1 VSSRKF
7 SKTQA
12 RLWRVEAGG
21 SAEQATSRPARAEAR
36 ADVVAT
42 EEPLEIRLRW
52 GGTSTRTVAVTMRTP
67 GADRE
72 LAAGFLFAEG
82 VIASAAEIA
91 RITPLL
97 AGPGGVGLTPGP
109 SYVPAAFSFDPT
121 GSGKSPAKGA
131 TSAKRGERP
140 GSAGSLGASR
150 ASENAAVA
158 KRAGSARASRAS
170 ESAATAGALE
180 TASGANT
187 AEIGETAETAELEAA
202 SACSNVLEVEL
213 AGEHAPELASLE
225 RHFFATSACGVCGK
239 AGLETLRLRVSAE
252 MPPGPRLAP
261 ALIAS
266 LPAKLRAAQG
276 LFDATGGLHAAALF
290 DSQGEL
296 LAVREDVGRHNA
308 LDKLVGWA
316 LLAGRLPLHDHV
328 LLVSGRTSYEILQKS
343 VVAGLPVVCA
353 ISAPSSLAVELALR
367 FGVTLIGFLRG
378 ERCNVYSGI
387 ERIAV
392 VPAEPVEWLAAA
404 GAGRIERSDAGGH
417 AGGRGAP
424 SLRDPM
430 TSPPAE
436 PRQRRRERFP
446 ILPASAGGSPGAH
459 PARRRPL

>member
-7 SKTQA
+7 SKTPT

-21 SAEQATSRPARAEAR
+21 SPDQVPARPDRAEAR
-36 ADVVAT
+36 SDMVAT

-52 GGTSTRTVAVTMRTP
+52 GGTQTRTVAVTMRTP

-82 VIASAAEIA
+82 VIAGAAEIA
-91 RITPLL
+91 RITPLM
-97 AGPGGVGLTPGP
+97 AGPGGAGLTAGP
-109 SYVPAAFSFDPT
+109 SYVPAADAP
-121 GSGKSPAKGA
+121 K
-131 TSAKRGERP
+131 
-140 GSAGSLGASR
+140 
-150 ASENAAVA
+150 
-158 KRAGSARASRAS
+158 
-170 ESAATAGALE
+170 
-180 TASGANT
+180 ASGVSDST
-187 AEIGETAETAELEAA
+187 AADELEAA

-213 AGEHAPELASLE
+213 EGEHAPELASLE

-252 MPPGPRLAP
+252 MPPGPCIAP

-276 LFDATGGLHAAALF
+276 LFEATGGLHAAALF

-353 ISAPSSLAVELALR
+353 ISAPSSLAVELAQR
-367 FGVTLIGFLRG
+367 FGVTLVGFLRG

-387 ERIAV
+387 ERIGV
-392 VPAEPVEWLAAA
+392 TPAEPAEGSVLVA
-404 GAGRIERSDAGGH
+404 
-417 AGGRGAP
+417 
-424 SLRDPM
+424 
-430 TSPPAE
+430 AE
-436 PRQRRRERFP
+436 PRQRRRERFA
-446 ILPASAGGSPGAH
+446 ILPASGDRPGAS